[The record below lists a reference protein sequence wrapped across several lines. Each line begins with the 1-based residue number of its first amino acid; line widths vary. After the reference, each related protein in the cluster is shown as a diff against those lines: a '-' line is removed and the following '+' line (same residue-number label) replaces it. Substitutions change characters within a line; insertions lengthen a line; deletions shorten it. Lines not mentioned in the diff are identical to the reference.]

1 MAGLKNEEIRELS
14 VQDLH
19 DRIAE
24 LGLQYRKKQFAHAVS
39 PLENPL
45 ELRWMRRDIARL
57 KTELTQRMKA
67 ENNA

>member
-1 MAGLKNEEIRELS
+1 MAQLKNEDIRELS
-14 VQDLH
+14 VQDLN

-24 LGLQYRKKQFAHAVS
+24 LKGQYRKKQFAHAVS

-57 KTELTQRMKA
+57 KTELTKRMKA

>member
-1 MAGLKNEEIRELS
+1 MAGLKNEDIRELS
-14 VQDLH
+14 VQDLQ
-19 DRIAE
+19 DQIAD
-24 LGLQYRKKQFAHAVS
+24 LKATYRKKQFAHTVS

-57 KTELTQRMKA
+57 HTELTKRMKA

>member
-19 DRIAE
+19 ERVAE
-24 LGLQYRKKQFAHAVS
+24 LRTQYRKKQFAHAVS
-39 PLENPL
+39 PLDNPL